1 MCELI
6 ARLLQWAERLLRGG
20 RGELVADY
28 TPPPSD
34 PWAQPWATPT
44 PVHVIERHCPLR
56 GEDSRLVRP
65 YAPADDTLELRQ
77 VRPRR
82 RLLYAAMGLD
92 LPITTRGASV

>member
-6 ARLLQWAERLLRGG
+6 ARLLQWAARLLGGG
-20 RGELVADY
+20 RGELIPDC
-28 TPPPSD
+28 TPPPID
-34 PWAQPWATPT
+34 PWTQPWATPT

-65 YAPADDTLELRQ
+65 YAPADDTLELRPI
-77 VRPRR
+77 RPRR

-92 LPITTRGASV
+92 LPVTARGASV